1 MPSPYR
7 GLVYADPAQTWENST
22 KLVQEQS
29 QTVYAKID
37 HVKTASVK
45 ISPQNLKETKEGEH
59 KWALPVYN
67 PRNDLAKKT

>member
-1 MPSPYR
+1 MPPPYR
-7 GLVYADPAQTWENST
+7 GLVYADLAHTRENSA

-59 KWALPVYN
+59 K
-67 PRNDLAKKT
+67 